1 MGNMCVCIYIYII
14 YCVCVPVCKSP
25 ICQNVVFNTHTP
37 PLNGIQQTLTSF
49 TPPSCT
55 LKIMI
60 MCTFIKLHAYL

>member
-37 PLNGIQQTLTSF
+37 PLNGIQQTLKKNYSAHF
-49 TPPSCT
+49 Y
-55 LKIMI
+55 
-60 MCTFIKLHAYL
+60 IKNNDYMYVYFY